1 MRVCLKLQRG
11 ALFEIRARYQWAD
24 TIPASMR
31 AEYGEYAGATEIS
44 ELEKVGAPA
53 LRDIRRDDRGVYHA
67 DDLLTFAVLL
77 GELSSIIAAQY
88 NCGLYASARLEIVP
102 LGYQQ

>member
-1 MRVCLKLQRG
+1 MRVCLKPQCS
-11 ALFEIRARYQWAD
+11 ALFEIRARYQWAEV
-24 TIPASMR
+24 IPASMR

-44 ELEKVGAPA
+44 GLQKVGTPA
-53 LRDIRRDDRGVYHA
+53 LRDMRRDDRGIYHA

-88 NCGLYASARLEIVP
+88 NTGLYDSVRLEIVP

>member
-1 MRVCLKLQRG
+1 MKICLKPQHN
-11 ALFEIRARYQWAD
+11 ALFEVYARYQWAD
-24 TIPASMR
+24 TIPEPMQ

-44 ELEKVGAPA
+44 VLQKVGTPA
-53 LRDIRRDDRGVYHA
+53 LREMHRDDRGVYHA

-77 GELSSIIAAQY
+77 GELSFLIAAQY
-88 NCGLYASARLEIVP
+88 SSGLYASARLEIVP

>member
-1 MRVCLKLQRG
+1 MRVCLKPQRG

-24 TIPASMR
+24 TIPASMQ

-44 ELEKVGAPA
+44 ELERVGAPA
-53 LRDIRRDDRGVYHA
+53 LRDMRRDDRGVYHA
-67 DDLLTFAVLL
+67 GDLLTFAVLL
-77 GELSSIIAAQY
+77 GELSCVIAAQHSA
-88 NCGLYASARLEIVP
+88 GLYASARLEIVP

>member
-1 MRVCLKLQRG
+1 MRVCLKPQRG
-11 ALFEIRARYQWAD
+11 ALFEIRARYQWAE

-44 ELEKVGAPA
+44 ALQKVGTPT
-53 LRDIRRDDRGVYHA
+53 LHDMRRDDCGVYHA
-67 DDLLTFAVLL
+67 DNLLTFAALL

-88 NCGLYASARLEIVP
+88 NSGLYASARLEIVP